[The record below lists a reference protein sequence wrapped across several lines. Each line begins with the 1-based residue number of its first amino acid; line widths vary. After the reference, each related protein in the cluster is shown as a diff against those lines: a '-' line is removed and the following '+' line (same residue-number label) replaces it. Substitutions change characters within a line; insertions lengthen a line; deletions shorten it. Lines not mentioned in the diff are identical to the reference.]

1 MNQKNDNRELSKEIW
16 RRAFTSLISGV
27 KMRTVAAKSFLLA
40 FVATLFTIPYFHY
53 YLTVAVSK
61 DDGLSMAQNSWP
73 FLPFSPFL
81 PFLIF
86 QLTILFFLL
95 FLCSMIGLTFSKR
108 YSLPG
113 FGDFKKFLK
122 SIPLL
127 IVAGSVMIA
136 LSFIFFDRF
145 YFQISPQS
153 YPVDMIYLV
162 SFPFKSALTDQI
174 IALLGLTTIAV
185 GLLRSKGA
193 GVVLVSALS
202 AFFIIKYNQFVGID
216 PEFEYLF
223 VSQLL
228 VAFISNLIFGYLY
241 VKHGLY
247 YAMGLKFVFG
257 LKYIV
262 VMVLLGYVG
271 GGLI

>member
-1 MNQKNDNRELSKEIW
+1 MNHNNDKRNLSREIW
-16 RRAFTSLISGV
+16 RRAFVNLVAGV
-27 KMRTVAAKSFLLA
+27 KMRATVIKSLLLA

-53 YLTVAVSK
+53 LVVAVST
-61 DDGLSMAQNSWP
+61 DDRPSMAQNLWP
-73 FLPFSPFL
+73 FLTV
-81 PFLIF
+81 
-86 QLTILFFLL
+86 QLTILFLLL
-95 FLCSMIGLTFSKR
+95 FLSSMIGLTFSKR

-127 IVAGSVMIA
+127 IVAGGVMIA

-145 YFQISPQS
+145 YFEISPLS
-153 YPVDMIYLV
+153 YPAQYKYLV
-162 SFPFKSALTDQI
+162 SFPFKGALTDEI
-174 IALLGLTTIAV
+174 IVRFGLTTIAV

-202 AFFIIKYNQFVGID
+202 AFFIIKYNQFVGIV

-223 VSQLL
+223 VCQLF

-262 VMVLLGYVG
+262 VIVLLGCVG
-271 GGLI
+271 GGVI